1 MWWAIGKAI
10 AYMIVSYAI
19 SASMQP
25 KPERPKEGK
34 LEVPIADEGSPVPVV
49 FGTVIIKKSNVLW
62 YGDPS
67 TTPIYSTGG
76 KK

>member
-1 MWWAIGKAI
+1 MWVQIAQAI
-10 AYMIVSYAI
+10 AMMVVSYAI
-19 SASMQP
+19 TASMQP
-25 KPERPKEGK
+25 KPEAPKEGK

-62 YGDPS
+62 YGDSS
-67 TTPIYSTGG
+67 TTPIYTKAG